1 LEFSNKQF
9 IASIVIISILTSVVF
24 GFFAGS
30 VAYEMAKN
38 GKFSLSGSSPAETQ
52 VSANSGACCQEQSV
66 INAVKDV
73 SPAVVSVIATK
84 DLPVIEQQMQDV
96 NPFGDLFPGFSFQ
109 VPQYTQKGTQEKEVG
124 GGTGFIISSD
134 GLILTNKHVVS
145 IEGAQYTVLTNDEQ
159 KYPATVLATDPVQDV
174 AILKIDKTGLPTVK
188 LGDSDAIQIGQ
199 TAIAIGNALG
209 EFRNTVSVGV
219 VSGLKRSITAGGIAG
234 GGEEALED
242 VIQTDVAINPGNS
255 GGPLLNSSGEVVGV
269 NVAMASGAENIG
281 FALPVNII
289 KRDIDQ
295 VIKTGKISYPFLGIR
310 YTIITPALKDEQKL
324 PVDYGALIVK
334 GTGDNEPAIVAGSPA
349 EKAGLKE
356 GDIILEAG
364 GKKIDKD
371 NTLDKI
377 IQGHNIGDAL
387 SVKILRDGKEMNL
400 NVALGER

>member
-1 LEFSNKQF
+1 
-9 IASIVIISILTSVVF
+9 
-24 GFFAGS
+24 
-30 VAYEMAKN
+30 
-38 GKFSLSGSSPAETQ
+38 
-52 VSANSGACCQEQSV
+52 
-66 INAVKDV
+66 
-73 SPAVVSVIATK
+73 
-84 DLPVIEQQMQDV
+84 
-96 NPFGDLFPGFSFQ
+96 
-109 VPQYTQKGTQEKEVG
+109 
-124 GGTGFIISSD
+124 
-134 GLILTNKHVVS
+134 LTNKHVVS

-188 LGDSDAIQIGQ
+188 LGDSDAIAIGQ

-255 GGPLLNSSGEVVGV
+255 GGPLLNSKGEVVGV

-295 VIKTGKISYPFLGIR
+295 VVKTGKITYPFLGIR

-324 PVDYGALIVK
+324 SVDYGALIVK
-334 GTGDNEPAIVAGSPA
+334 GNSDSEPAVVAGSPA

-356 GDIILEAG
+356 GDIILEADG
-364 GKKIDKD
+364 RKVDKD

-377 IQGHNIGDAL
+377 IQGHNIGDTL
-387 SVKILRDGKEMNL
+387 SMKILRDGKEMNL
-400 NVALGER
+400 SVVLGER

>member
-1 LEFSNKQF
+1 MQASQKQF
-9 IASIVIISILTSVVF
+9 ITAIVIICILTGSLF

-30 VAYEMAKN
+30 VAYEVAKN
-38 GKFSLSGSSPAETQ
+38 GKLSFLGNSAETQ
-52 VSANSGACCQEQSV
+52 VSGGGEEAV
-66 INAVKDV
+66 INAVKNV

-84 DLPVIEQQMQDV
+84 DLPVIEQQTQDF

-109 VPQYTQKGTQEKEVG
+109 MPQYTQKGTQQKEVG

-145 IEGAQYTVLTNDEQ
+145 IEGAQYTVLANDEQ
-159 KYPATVLATDPVQDV
+159 KYPAVVLATDPVQDV
-174 AILKIDKTGLPTVK
+174 AILKIEKSGLPTVK
-188 LGDSDAIQIGQ
+188 LGDSDTIAIGQ

-234 GGEEALED
+234 GGEEALEN

-255 GGPLLNSSGEVVGV
+255 GGPLLNLKGEVVGV

-295 VIKTGKISYPFLGIR
+295 VVKTGKITYPFLGIR
-310 YTIITPALKDEQKL
+310 YAVVTPALKDEQKL
-324 PVDYGALIVK
+324 PVDYGILIVK
-334 GTGDNEPAIVAGSPA
+334 GSGNNEPAIVAGSPA

-356 GDIILEAG
+356 GDIILEADG
-364 GKKIDKD
+364 QKIDKD
-371 NTLDKI
+371 HTLDKI
-377 IQGHNIGDAL
+377 IQKHNIGDTL
-387 SVKILRDGKEMNL
+387 PIKILRDGKEMNM
-400 NVALGER
+400 NVILGER